1 MSIKIIGTNK
11 RAGFDYTLQEKFEA
25 GIMLQGTELKVLR
38 EGKVSLGEAYVGIDS
53 KNEIWAYNVLIP
65 QYKFGNINN
74 HQENRIKKLL
84 LNRAEITRIFHE
96 MKTQQLA
103 LIVTKIYFKDSRVKL
118 EFALGKGKKLHDKRE
133 ADKEKDVKRKLQ
145 RGSYDD

>member
-11 RAGFDYTLQEKFEA
+11 RAGFDYSLKETFEA

-38 EGKVSLGEAYVGIDS
+38 EGKVSLAEAYVAIDG
-53 KNEIWAYNVLIP
+53 NGEVWAYNVLIP
-65 QYKFGNINN
+65 QYAFGNINN

-84 LNRAEITRIFHE
+84 LNRVEITRIFHE

-103 LIVTKIYFKDSRVKL
+103 LVVTKIYFKDSKVKL

-145 RGSYDD
+145 RQNYDE

>member
-11 RAGFDYTLQEKFEA
+11 RAGFDYTLKETFEA

-38 EGKVSLGEAYVGIDS
+38 EGKVSLAEAYVAIDA
-53 KNEIWAYNVLIP
+53 KGEVWAYNVMIP
-65 QYKFGNINN
+65 MYAFGNIHN
-74 HQENRIKKLL
+74 HSESRIKKLL
-84 LNRAEITRIFHE
+84 LNRQEITRIYHE

-103 LIVTKIYFKDSRVKL
+103 LVVTKIYFKDSKVKL

-133 ADKEKDVKRKLQ
+133 SDKEKDVQRKLQ
-145 RGSYDD
+145 RRNYDD

>member
-11 RAGFDYTLQEKFEA
+11 RAGFDYSLKETFEA

-38 EGKVSLGEAYVGIDS
+38 EGKVSLSEAYVAIDA
-53 KNEIWAYNVLIP
+53 KGEVWAYNILIP
-65 QYKFGNINN
+65 MYAFGNINN
-74 HQENRIKKLL
+74 HQESRIKKLL
-84 LNRAEITRIFHE
+84 LNRVEITRIHHE

-103 LIVTKIYFKDSRVKL
+103 LVVTKIYFKDSKVKL

-133 ADKEKDVKRKLQ
+133 SDKEKDVQRKLQ
-145 RGSYDD
+145 RRDYND